1 MNRVPF
7 LTMLLILSLALTSC
21 ALVLTM
27 SSSTLVPSST
37 PLPETLTPDQV
48 EAWVTLGNRQKLLS
62 REAALRL
69 TPGRP
74 VSDALIRVDS
84 STLYQQFEGAG
95 AAMTDSSAWLIMN
108 VLDEAARRQLME
120 KLFSRQGEGIG
131 LSYLR
136 LPMGASDFA
145 LENYTYDDLPAGQSD
160 AALEHF
166 SIEHDRAYI
175 IPALKLALQLN
186 PDLRLMASP
195 WSAPAWMKKNGRLQG
210 SSLKPEFFQAFA
222 DYHVKF
228 LQAYQAEGLRIDA
241 ITVQNEPLF
250 ASEGYPT
257 MYMAAEE
264 QKIFVRDYL
273 GPAFRAAGLETKIL
287 IFDHNWDLADYALE
301 VLSDP
306 AASAWVDGVAF
317 HCYGG
322 DVSAQSRV
330 HAAFPE
336 KGIWFTECSGGEWAP
351 NFADNL
357 SWNLKNLVIGNFR
370 HWGKS
375 LLLWNLALDE
385 NHGPTNGGCQDCRGV
400 VTIDR
405 RTGQVTYNEEFYV
418 LGHLTKFV
426 LPGAYRVESTPGGN
440 GVPQNVAFLNPDGTL
455 TLIVQSDT
463 AVDFHVS
470 WNGRFFL
477 YHLPAGG
484 VVTFRWRADSQQPRA
499 TVTSP
504 AQATLTPRPTLPP
517 AEKPA
522 AGLLLDFENAPALFA
537 AQNAQ
542 AGLGQI
548 ARSGQHSLKSISA
561 SGNWHIVGVRF
572 VPPLDLS
579 GFEKLCFWV
588 YDTTAGTEGNT
599 VGVRLTDAQGRQQE
613 VWSDHAAAGE
623 NPKTAAASWVQMC
636 IRLAAYVEPDL
647 RNLVSL
653 EFETYWPGAV
663 YFDDVRLLPTP

>member
-1 MNRVPF
+1 M
-7 LTMLLILSLALTSC
+7 A
-21 ALVLTM
+21 
-27 SSSTLVPSST
+27 PSS
-37 PLPETLTPDQV
+37 PLPASTSAPESLSSGQIEV
-48 EAWVTLGNRQKLLS
+48 WVTLGNRQKLLS
-62 REAALRL
+62 HEPALTF

-74 VSDALIRVDS
+74 VSGPTIWVDP

-108 VLDEAARRQLME
+108 LPDEAVRQVLMA

-145 LENYTYDDLPAGQSD
+145 LGDYTYDDLPAGQSD
-160 AALEHF
+160 PQLKHF
-166 SIEHDRAYI
+166 SIEHDRTYI
-175 IPALKLALQLN
+175 IPALKLALTFN
-186 PDLRLMASP
+186 PHLRLMASP

-228 LQAYQAEGLRIDA
+228 IQAYQAEGLRIDA
-241 ITVQNEPLF
+241 ITPQNEPLYTT
-250 ASEGYPT
+250 EGYPT

-273 GPAFRAAGLETKIL
+273 GPGLRAAGLDTKII
-287 IFDHNWDLADYALE
+287 IFDHNWDLVDYPLE

-306 AASAWVDGVAF
+306 DAAAYVNGVAF

-330 HAAFPE
+330 HDAFPE

-357 SWNLKNLVIGNFR
+357 SWNVKNLVIGNFR
-370 HWGKS
+370 NWGKS

-385 NHGPTNGGCQDCRGV
+385 QHGPTNGGCQDCRGV
-400 VTIDR
+400 VTIDHSSH
-405 RTGQVTYNEEFYV
+405 QITYNEEFYV
-418 LGHLTKFV
+418 LAHLTRFV
-426 LPGAYRVESTPGGN
+426 LPGAYRSESTPGGES
-440 GVPQNVAFLNPDGTL
+440 VPQNVAFLNPDDTL
-455 TLIVQSDT
+455 ALIVQSDT
-463 AVDFHVS
+463 AVDFNVA
-470 WNGRFFL
+470 WNGRFFP

-484 VVTFRWRADSQQPRA
+484 VVTFRWRVDSQQPHP
-499 TVTSP
+499 TVTS
-504 AQATLTPRPTLPP
+504 QALATPTPRPTLPP
-517 AEKPA
+517 AEKPSP
-522 AGLLLDFENAPALFA
+522 GLLLDFENRPAIFA

-542 AGLGQI
+542 AAFGSI
-548 ARSGQHSLKSISA
+548 AHSGQASLQSLSHE
-561 SGNWHIVGVRF
+561 GNWHIVGARF
-572 VPPLDLS
+572 ERPLDLS
-579 GFEKLCFWV
+579 GFVKLCFWI

-599 VGVRLTDAQGRQQE
+599 IGMRLSDGLRRQQE
-613 VWSDHAAAGE
+613 VWSDHAAAGP
-623 NPKTAAASWVQMC
+623 NPRTAAASWVQMC
-636 IRLAAYVEPDL
+636 FRLAAFTELDL
-647 RNLVSL
+647 HHLASL

-663 YFDDVRLLPTP
+663 YFDDVTLVSSP